1 VAQGGGADAHLFA
14 CAIKA
19 LMAGNGEKIDKV
31 CEVGAAYIHEASQ
44 LEFGMEA
51 GRATT
56 SGDST
61 DHISVF

>member
-1 VAQGGGADAHLFA
+1 MPTFFA
-14 CAIKA
+14 CAIEA
-19 LMAGNGEKIDKV
+19 LMASNGEKIDKV

-51 GRATT
+51 GRTTT